1 MAKGSFNGIL
11 KGKKGNTVFYKVAN
25 SNNKEKQGL
34 REYVPVV
41 RNPKTDGQKYQRA
54 IAATIMRAYAAGK
67 AIFDHSFQGVQPGG
81 RNMNHFRKVNMNLL
95 RSLINAEVS
104 NNTEAAMSQA
114 RVVAPGIVSP
124 VPNLYQI
131 SAGSYDQNLFVYDDG
146 FKLPAAVSEE
156 TVAAYA
162 QRNGLVAGDIFTI
175 CMFVVDNTVVLFSA
189 VAGSSDAV
197 SKQFRS
203 EFAFARLTVKDNLAS
218 NTDAVATLGQLFDIE
233 TSKPVPGIAASTT
246 IATAITIDAA
256 FNSKYIG
263 GSIGIIRSRDNEDLR
278 SNSVMVFEG
287 ETNFGIGTPYLID
300 AWSKA
305 VGQLSQ
311 SPLILEG
318 GNF

>member
-1 MAKGSFNGIL
+1 MAKGSLNGII
-11 KGKKGNTVFYKVAN
+11 KGKKGNTIFYKVTN

-41 RNPKTDGQKYQRA
+41 KNPKSDGQKYQRS

-67 AIFDHSFQGVQPGG
+67 QIFDHSFQGIATGG
-81 RNMNHFRKVNMNLL
+81 RNMNYFRKVNMNLL
-95 RSLINAEVS
+95 RSLINSELT
-104 NNTEAAMSQA
+104 NNTEAANSKA
-114 RVVAPGIVSP
+114 RVVAPGIMTP

-131 SAGSYDQNLFVYDDG
+131 SAGTYDQTLFAYNRG
-146 FKLPAAVSEE
+146 FKLPTANDAE

-175 CMFVVDNTVVLFSA
+175 CMFVVDNTTLLFSA
-189 VAGSSDAV
+189 VPDSIDAV

-203 EFAFARLTVKDNLAS
+203 EFIFARLTVKDNLAS
-218 NTDAVATLGQLFDIE
+218 NTDAVATLGQLFNIE
-233 TSKPVPGIAASTT
+233 TSKPILGLTASTT
-246 IATAITIDAA
+246 IATALTIDAM
-256 FNSKYIG
+256 FNSKFIG

-278 SNSVMVFEG
+278 SNSVMVLEG
-287 ETNFGIGTPYLID
+287 ESNFGIGTPYLLD
-300 AWSKA
+300 AWSKEK
-305 VGQLSQ
+305 GQLSQ

>member
-1 MAKGSFNGIL
+1 MAKGSFNGII

-54 IAATIMRAYAAGK
+54 IAATVMRAYAAGK
-67 AIFDHSFQGVQPGG
+67 AIFDHSFQGIQNGG
-81 RNMNHFRKVNMNLL
+81 RNMNHFRKLNMDLL
-95 RSLINAEVS
+95 RAQVNAEVAAG
-104 NNTEAAMSQA
+104 TEAAMSQA
-114 RVVAPGIVSP
+114 RIVAPGIVAP
-124 VPNLYQI
+124 VPNKYQI
-131 SAGSYDQNLFVYDDG
+131 STGSYDQNLFTYNSG
-146 FKLPAAVSEE
+146 FKLPAATSAE

-162 QRNGLVAGDIFTI
+162 ARVGLVAGDIYTI
-175 CMFVVDNTVVLFSA
+175 CMFVVDNTTLLFTA

-197 SKQFRS
+197 AKQFRS
-203 EFAFARLTVKDNLAS
+203 EFNFVRLTVKANLDAV
-218 NTDAVATLGQLFDIE
+218 TDAVATLGQLFDIE
-233 TSKPVPGIAASTT
+233 ASAYTPGIVASTT

-256 FNSKYIG
+256 FDSKYIG

-278 SNSVMVFEG
+278 SNTTMVLEG
-287 ETNFGIGTPYLID
+287 ETNFGIGTPYLLD
-300 AWSKA
+300 AWSKES
-305 VGQLSQ
+305 QSLSQ

>member
-1 MAKGSFNGIL
+1 MAKGSINGII

-54 IAATIMRAYAAGK
+54 IAATVMRAYAAGK
-67 AIFDHSFQGVQPGG
+67 AIFDHSFQGIQNGG
-81 RNMNHFRKVNMNLL
+81 RNMNHFRKLNMNLL
-95 RSLINAEVS
+95 RSLVNAEVAAG
-104 NNTEAAMSQA
+104 TEAAMSQA
-114 RVVAPGIVSP
+114 RIVAPGIVAP
-124 VPNLYQI
+124 VPNQYQI
-131 SAGSYDQNLFVYDDG
+131 SAGSYNQNLFVYDSG
-146 FKLPAAVSEE
+146 YKLPAATSAE

-162 QRNGLVAGDIFTI
+162 ERNGLVAGDIYTI
-175 CMFVVDNTVVLFSA
+175 CMFVVDNTTLLFTA

-197 SKQFRS
+197 AKQFRS
-203 EFAFARLTVKDNLAS
+203 EFVFARLTVKSGLAS
-218 NTDAVATLGQLFDIE
+218 VTDAVATFGQLFDIE
-233 TSKPVPGIAASTT
+233 TSTYMPALNSATT
-246 IATAITIDAA
+246 IATALTIDAIFA
-256 FNSKYIG
+256 SKYIG

-287 ETNFGIGTPYLID
+287 ETNFGIGTPYLLD
-300 AWSKA
+300 AWSKET
-305 VGQLSQ
+305 QSLSQ